1 MYKHLVM
8 WKLKAEANGKTKDQN
23 AIEMKKRL
31 DSLPAVIKEIK
42 QYEVS
47 INIGSYGASFYDV
60 GLISS
65 FQNKD
70 EFRAYTKYPEHDEV
84 LEFIQSIQEDEQ
96 IVDYE
101 QD

>member
-1 MYKHLVM
+1 M
-8 WKLKAEANGKTKDQN
+8 WKLKEEANGKTKEQN

-31 DSLPAVIKEIK
+31 DLLPAVIKEIN

-70 EFRAYTKYPEHDEV
+70 EFWAYTKYPEHDEV

-96 IVDYE
+96 IVDYVQDSIKGE
-101 QD
+101 Q

>member
-1 MYKHLVM
+1 M

-47 INIGSYGASFYDV
+47 INIGSYSALFYDV

-70 EFRAYTKYPEHDEV
+70 EFWAYTKYPEHDEV

>member
-8 WKLKAEANGKTKDQN
+8 WKLKDEANGRTKEQN
-23 AIEMKKRL
+23 AREMKKRL
-31 DSLPAVIKEIK
+31 DSLPGVIKEIR

-65 FQNKD
+65 FDNKD
-70 EFRAYTKYPEHDEV
+70 DFWAYTKYPEHDEV
-84 LEFIQSIQEDEQ
+84 LAFIQSVQLDEQ

-101 QD
+101 RD

>member
-8 WKLKAEANGKTKDQN
+8 WKLKDEANGRTKEQN
-23 AIEMKKRL
+23 AREMKKRL
-31 DSLPAVIKEIK
+31 DSLPGVIKEIR

-65 FQNKD
+65 FDNKD
-70 EFRAYTKYPEHDEV
+70 DFWAYTKYSEHDEV
-84 LEFIQSIQEDEQ
+84 LAFIQAVQLDEQ

-101 QD
+101 RD

>member
-1 MYKHLVM
+1 MKYSHNR
-8 WKLKAEANGKTKDQN
+8 WTKIRGQTT
-23 AIEMKKRL
+23 IEMKKRL

-47 INIGSYGASFYDV
+47 INIGSYGASFYDL

-65 FQNKD
+65 FENKD

-84 LEFIQSIQEDEQ
+84 LEFIKSIQQDVQ

-101 QD
+101 KE